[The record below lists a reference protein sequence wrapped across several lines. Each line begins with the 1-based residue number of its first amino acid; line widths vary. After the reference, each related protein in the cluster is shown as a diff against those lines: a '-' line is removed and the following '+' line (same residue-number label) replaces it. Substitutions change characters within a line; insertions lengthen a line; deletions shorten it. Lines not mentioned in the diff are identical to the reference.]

1 MTQLLQPHEAAAKVG
16 IGASTLRTW
25 APRYESFLS
34 EYARRG
40 RRAFTDRD
48 IAVLKAIKAMADEGL
63 THEAIIARLPA
74 LDFPDE
80 APIADEAPSGDT
92 SVQGAMQLVAV
103 MATSHSAAIADTQQR
118 LTQQDAVIY
127 ELRRDLEAVQRA
139 LDHALARLEALEG
152 KVGSVGESMHRHSGP
167 VNIWTRSASS
177 VQTGKE

>member
-1 MTQLLQPHEAAAKVG
+1 MTQLFQPHEAAVKVG

-25 APRYESFLS
+25 APRYEQFLS

-40 RRAFTDRD
+40 RRAFTERD
-48 IAVLKAIKAMADEGL
+48 VMVLRAIKGMADEGL

-80 APIADEAPSGDT
+80 APIADETPAGDGAA
-92 SVQGAMQLVAV
+92 QGATMALVQV

-118 LTQQDAVIY
+118 LTQQDAVI
-127 ELRRDLEAVQRA
+127 LQLVRDLEAVQRA

-152 KVGSVGESMHRHSGP
+152 KVSSVGDLMHRHSGP
-167 VNIWTRSASS
+167 VNIWTR
-177 VQTGKE
+177 KE

>member
-1 MTQLLQPHEAAAKVG
+1 MSNLLQPHEAAKIIG
-16 IGASTLRTW
+16 IVPSTLRIW
-25 APRYESFLS
+25 APRYASFLS
-34 EYARRG
+34 DYARRG
-40 RRAFTDRD
+40 RRTFTDRD
-48 IAVLKAIKAMADEGL
+48 IAVLKAIKAMTDENMQHADIL
-63 THEAIIARLPA
+63 ARLPA

-80 APIADEAPSGDT
+80 SPVTEEAPGGDT

-167 VNIWTRSASS
+167 VNIWTR
-177 VQTGKE
+177 KE